1 MTIKSYINK
10 VLKDKKQKP
19 IPKNTNLIGNNYFK
33 VAFES
38 VGERVLQLK
47 KDKSLTKDETEIL
60 LLAINKAIDHGSLLD
75 KYDDIDQRILSAKE
89 MTAPFKSFGE
99 RVLQLE
105 KDKSLTKDEDDI
117 DQIVLSAQKISRKG
131 RSRSNL
137 SAALDLITEREKGTK
152 PAKRDWHRIADD
164 YGVLTEDRKPW
175 EAIKELAGRYKFP
188 SEQALIR
195 GLKRFKKETS
205 YSVFIEALGT
215 LPWLD
220 EPDE

>member
-1 MTIKSYINK
+1 MTIKNYINK

-19 IPKNTNLIGNNYFK
+19 IPKNTNLIGDKYLK

-60 LLAINKAIDHGSLLD
+60 LLAINKAIDHGPLLD
-75 KYDDIDQRILSAKE
+75 KYDDIDQRILSA
-89 MTAPFKSFGE
+89 
-99 RVLQLE
+99 
-105 KDKSLTKDEDDI
+105 
-117 DQIVLSAQKISRKG
+117 QKILRKG
-131 RSRSNL
+131 RTKPNL
-137 SAALDLITEREKGTK
+137 SAALDLIMEREKGTK
-152 PAKRDWHRIADD
+152 HAQTDWHRIADD
-164 YGVLTEDRKPW
+164 YGVLTEDREPW
-175 EAIKELAGRYKFP
+175 EAIKELVKRHKFP

-195 GLKRFKKETS
+195 GLKRFKEKTS
-205 YSVFIEALGT
+205 YPIFIEALET

>member
-1 MTIKSYINK
+1 MTIKNYINK

-19 IPKNTNLIGNNYFK
+19 IPKNTNLIGDKYLK

-60 LLAINKAIDHGSLLD
+60 LLATNKAIDHGPLLD
-75 KYDDIDQRILSAKE
+75 KYDDIDQRILDAREKLKDGR
-89 MTAPFKSFGE
+89 TPQNL
-99 RVLQLE
+99 RVAM
-105 KDKSLTKDEDDI
+105 DI
-117 DQIVLSAQKISRKG
+117 ILG
-131 RSRSNL
+131 
-137 SAALDLITEREKGTK
+137 REKGSK
-152 PAKRDWHRIADD
+152 YAKRDWYRIADD
-164 YGVLTEDRKPW
+164 YGALTEDCEPW
-175 EAIKELAGRYKFP
+175 EVIKELVRRYEFP

-205 YSVFIEALGT
+205 HPVFIEALET

>member
-10 VLKDKKQKP
+10 VLKDKKLKP
-19 IPKNTNLIGNNYFK
+19 IPKNTNLIGNKYLK

-60 LLAINKAIDHGSLLD
+60 LLATNKAIDHGPLLD
-75 KYDDIDQRILSAKE
+75 KYDDVDQRILN
-89 MTAPFKSFGE
+89 
-99 RVLQLE
+99 
-105 KDKSLTKDEDDI
+105 
-117 DQIVLSAQKISRKG
+117 AQKILRKG
-131 RSRSNL
+131 RIKENL
-137 SAALDLITEREKGTK
+137 IAALDLIMERKKGTK
-152 PAKRDWHRIADD
+152 PAKIDWCRIADD
-164 YGVLTEDRKPW
+164 YGALTENCEPW
-175 EAIKELAGRYKFP
+175 EAIKELVKRYKFP

-195 GLKRFKKETS
+195 GLKRFKKNTG
-205 YSVFIEALGT
+205 YSALKEALET